1 LLRAG
6 LARPGLTR
14 PGLTL
19 AIALASTAG
28 RTGVA
33 LPGTA
38 VPMRAAP
45 VQAVPVQAAPIYGGT
60 LTVGLPYD
68 IDTLNVY
75 STAELGD
82 IEAAVVEGLLVPDEH
97 ARYVPLLATEVPTLE
112 NGGIQLTRGGAAMRV
127 VYHLRPGV
135 KWHDGAP
142 FTSADVKFTWETVRD
157 PHFLAESKDGSQDVT
172 SIDTPDD
179 LTVIV
184 NYRAI
189 SPAFAST
196 LFTFGIL
203 PRHLLEGHDLNHDAY
218 NQKPTGTGPFKV
230 SEFRRGQYVVLERN
244 PFYWRRDE
252 QGRSLPFIDRVI
264 FKIIPSSNTMGALI
278 RAGDVLLAPRIPY
291 MLAKQLQ
298 GARNIE
304 LVSGP
309 SLGWVHLDF
318 GLKPGSRLRDPV
330 LRRAIALAI
339 NRAALVKASGGY
351 PQAIRSPIVP
361 LLEAL
366 YDSSPDALAPA
377 YDPDAANRAL
387 DAAGYRRGPD
397 GYRSKDGVA
406 LNFWITTRSGEIDG
420 EIGEQIIMAELKAI
434 GIRVS
439 ADNKSGIA
447 YREARYHGDFDLLY
461 SRWVTAADPVY
472 SVFYGSHGPLNGQG
486 YASADLDAALERM
499 ETSLE
504 PAPRRAAA
512 SDVQRILARD
522 LPAVPLLDMVSIA
535 AKSVRLENF
544 STNPTNMTDF
554 SGISRW
560 YLAPPTGPPAARA
573 AEPPAEPRAAR
584 ATEPPAAASAERVR
598 GGAP

>member
-1 LLRAG
+1 MR
-6 LARPGLTR
+6 LAAALM
-14 PGLTL
+14 L
-19 AIALASTAG
+19 ALAA
-28 RTGVA
+28 A
-33 LPGTA
+33 
-38 VPMRAAP
+38 AAP
-45 VQAVPVQAAPIYGGT
+45 DTHAALQVTVRPDGAQPIRGGT

-82 IEAAVVEGLLVPDEH
+82 VDAAVVEGLLVPDEH
-97 ARYVPLLATEVPTLE
+97 ARYVPVLATEVPTLA
-112 NGGIQLTRGGAAMRV
+112 NGGIQLTHGGTAMRV
-127 VYHLRPGV
+127 IYHLRPGV

-179 LTVIV
+179 LTAVV
-184 NYRAI
+184 NYRAV

-203 PRHLLEGHDLNHDAY
+203 PRHLLEGHDLNHDVY
-218 NQKPTGTGPFKV
+218 NQKPIGTGPFRV
-230 SEFRRGQYVVLERN
+230 TEFRRGQYVVLDRN

-252 QGRSLPFIDRVI
+252 QGHPLPYIDRVI
-264 FKIIPSSNTMGALI
+264 FKIIPSSNTLGALI

-309 SLGWVHLDF
+309 SLGWLHLDF

-330 LRRAIALAI
+330 LRRAIAEAI
-339 NRAALVKASGGY
+339 NRAALAKAAGGY
-351 PQAIRSPIVP
+351 PEPIRSPIVP
-361 LLEAL
+361 ML
-366 YDSSPDALAPA
+366 DALFDASPEA
-377 YDPDAANRAL
+377 AVPGYDPEAANRAL
-387 DAAGYRRGPD
+387 DAAGYRRGAD
-397 GYRSKDGVA
+397 GYRSKDGVP

-420 EIGEQIIMAELKAI
+420 EIGEQIIMAQLKAI
-434 GIRVS
+434 GIRVR

-447 YREARYHGDFDLLY
+447 YREARYHGDYDLLY

-486 YASADLDAALERM
+486 YSSAELDAALERM
-499 ETSLE
+499 ETSIE
-504 PAPRRAAA
+504 PGARRAAA

-522 LPAVPLLDMVSIA
+522 LPAVPLLNMVSIA
-535 AKSVRLENF
+535 AKTRRLKNF
-544 STNPTNMTDF
+544 TTNPTNMTDF
-554 SGISRW
+554 SGIARW
-560 YLAPPTGPPAARA
+560 YLEPAAD
-573 AEPPAEPRAAR
+573 
-584 ATEPPAAASAERVR
+584 
-598 GGAP
+598 GAP

>member
-1 LLRAG
+1 MQL
-6 LARPGLTR
+6 
-14 PGLTL
+14 L
-19 AIALASTAG
+19 AILMLAVSATS
-28 RTGVA
+28 A
-33 LPGTA
+33 LP
-38 VPMRAAP
+38 PEAAP
-45 VQAVPVQAAPIYGGT
+45 QPIRGGT

-82 IEAAVVEGLLVPDEH
+82 VEAAVVEGLLVPDEH
-97 ARYVPLLATEVPTLE
+97 ARYVPVLATAVPTLE

-157 PHFLAESKDGSQDVT
+157 PRFLAESKDGSQDVT
-172 SIDTPDD
+172 SIETPDD

-218 NQKPTGTGPFKV
+218 NQKPIGTGPFKV

-244 PFYWRRDE
+244 PYYWRRDA
-252 QGRSLPFIDRVI
+252 QGAPLPYIERVI
-264 FKIIPSSNTMGALI
+264 FKIIASSNTMGALI

-304 LVSGP
+304 MVSGP

-318 GLKPGSRLRDPV
+318 GLKPGSRLRDPL
-330 LRRAIALAI
+330 LRRAIAQGI
-339 NRAALVKASGGY
+339 NRAALVKSAGGY
-351 PQAIRSPIVP
+351 PQPIRTPIVP

-366 YDSSPDALAPA
+366 YDSSPEAAAPG
-377 YDPDAANRAL
+377 YDPAAANQAL
-387 DAAGYRRGPD
+387 DTAGYRRGPD
-397 GYRSKDGVA
+397 GYRSKDGVP

-434 GIRVS
+434 GIRLA
-439 ADNKSGIA
+439 ADNKTGIA

-499 ETSLE
+499 ETSIE

-512 SDVQRILARD
+512 RDVQRILAHD
-522 LPAVPLLDMVSIA
+522 LPAVPLLNMVSIA
-535 AKSVRLENF
+535 AKTRRLKNF
-544 STNPTNMTDF
+544 TTNPTNMTDF
-554 SGISRW
+554 SGIANW
-560 YLAPPTGPPAARA
+560 YLQPPAG
-573 AEPPAEPRAAR
+573 
-584 ATEPPAAASAERVR
+584 SA
-598 GGAP
+598 P

>member
-1 LLRAG
+1 LPAIDALLLALAAAAIAPQLDTAPPVQAAPLRAAP
-6 LARPGLTR
+6 LQA
-14 PGLTL
+14 
-19 AIALASTAG
+19 A
-28 RTGVA
+28 
-33 LPGTA
+33 
-38 VPMRAAP
+38 PMRAAP
-45 VQAVPVQAAPIYGGT
+45 IHGGT

-82 IEAAVVEGLLVPDEH
+82 VEAAVVEGLLAPDEH
-97 ARYVPLLATEVPTLE
+97 AKYIPVLATEVPTLE
-112 NGGIQLTRGGAAMRV
+112 NGGIQLTQGGSAMRV

-135 KWHDGAP
+135 KWHDGAD
-142 FTSADVKFTWETVRD
+142 FTAADVKFTWETVRD
-157 PHFLAESKDGSQDVT
+157 PRFLAESKDGSQDVT

-179 LTVIV
+179 LTVVV

-203 PRHLLEGHDLNHDAY
+203 PRHLLEGHDLNHDVY
-218 NQKPTGTGPFKV
+218 NQKPVGTGPFKV
-230 SEFRRGQYVVLERN
+230 SEFRRGQYVVLDRN

-252 QGRSLPFIDRVI
+252 QGASLPYLDRVI
-264 FKIIPSSNTMGALI
+264 FKIIASSNTLGALI

-318 GLKPGSRLRDPV
+318 GLKSGSKLRDPV
-330 LRRAIALAI
+330 LRRAIAEAI
-339 NRAALVKASGGY
+339 NRAALVKAAGGY

-361 LLEAL
+361 LLESL
-366 YDSSPDALAPA
+366 YDSSPDASAPA
-377 YDPDAANRAL
+377 YDPDAANQAL

-397 GYRSKDGVA
+397 GYRSKDGA
-406 LNFWITTRSGEIDG
+406 PLQFWITTRSGEIDG

-434 GIRVS
+434 GIRIS

-447 YREARYHGDFDLLY
+447 YREARYRGDFDLLY
-461 SRWVTAADPVY
+461 SRWVTASDPVY

-486 YASADLDAALERM
+486 YASAELDAALARM
-499 ETSLE
+499 ETSIE

-512 SDVQRILARD
+512 RDVQRILAQD
-522 LPAVPLLDMVSIA
+522 LPAVPLINMVSIA
-535 AKSVRLENF
+535 AKTRRLKNF
-544 STNPTNMTDF
+544 TTNPTNMTDF
-554 SGISRW
+554 IGIARW
-560 YLAPPTGPPAARA
+560 YL
-573 AEPPAEPRAAR
+573 EP
-584 ATEPPAAASAERVR
+584 SQ
-598 GGAP
+598 GGTP

>member
-1 LLRAG
+1 LPAIDALL
-6 LARPGLTR
+6 
-14 PGLTL
+14 LTL
-19 AIALASTAG
+19 AAAAIAPQLETAPPVQAAPL
-28 RTGVA
+28 RA
-33 LPGTA
+33 APLQA
-38 VPMRAAP
+38 APMRAAP
-45 VQAVPVQAAPIYGGT
+45 IHGGT

-82 IEAAVVEGLLVPDEH
+82 VEAAVVEGLLAPDEH
-97 ARYVPLLATEVPTLE
+97 AKYIPVLATEVPTLE
-112 NGGIQLTRGGAAMRV
+112 NGGIQLTQGGSAMRV

-135 KWHDGAP
+135 KWHDGAD
-142 FTSADVKFTWETVRD
+142 FTAADVKFTWETVRD
-157 PHFLAESKDGSQDVT
+157 PRFLAESKDGSQDVT

-179 LTVIV
+179 LTVVV

-203 PRHLLEGHDLNHDAY
+203 PRHLLEGHDLNHDVY
-218 NQKPTGTGPFKV
+218 NQKPVGTGPFKV
-230 SEFRRGQYVVLERN
+230 SEFRRGQYVVLDRN

-252 QGRSLPFIDRVI
+252 QGASLPYLDRVI
-264 FKIIPSSNTMGALI
+264 FKIIASSNTLGALI

-318 GLKPGSRLRDPV
+318 GLKSGSKLRDPV
-330 LRRAIALAI
+330 LRRAIAEAI
-339 NRAALVKASGGY
+339 NRAALVKAAGGY

-361 LLEAL
+361 LLESL
-366 YDSSPDALAPA
+366 YDSSPDASAPA
-377 YDPDAANRAL
+377 YDPDAANQAL

-397 GYRSKDGVA
+397 GYRSKDGA
-406 LNFWITTRSGEIDG
+406 PLQFWITTRSGEIDG

-434 GIRVS
+434 GIRIS

-447 YREARYHGDFDLLY
+447 YREARYRGDFDLLY
-461 SRWVTAADPVY
+461 SRWVTASDPVY

-486 YASADLDAALERM
+486 YASAELDAALARM
-499 ETSLE
+499 ETSIE

-512 SDVQRILARD
+512 RDVQRILAQD
-522 LPAVPLLDMVSIA
+522 LPAVPLINMVSIA
-535 AKSVRLENF
+535 AKTRRLKNF
-544 STNPTNMTDF
+544 TTNPTNMTDF
-554 SGISRW
+554 IGIARW
-560 YLAPPTGPPAARA
+560 YL
-573 AEPPAEPRAAR
+573 EPSQAGTP
-584 ATEPPAAASAERVR
+584 
-598 GGAP
+598 

>member
-1 LLRAG
+1 M
-6 LARPGLTR
+6 LALG
-14 PGLTL
+14 
-19 AIALASTAG
+19 AVAAAHDASQPT
-28 RTGVA
+28 
-33 LPGTA
+33 P
-38 VPMRAAP
+38 AAP
-45 VQAVPVQAAPIYGGT
+45 NRGGT

-82 IEAAVVEGLLVPDEH
+82 VEAAVVEGLLVPDEH
-97 ARYVPLLATEVPTLE
+97 ARYVPVLATEVPTLE
-112 NGGIQLTRGGAAMRV
+112 NGGIQLTRGGTAMRV

-135 KWHDGAP
+135 KWHDGAA

-179 LTVIV
+179 LTVVV

-203 PRHLLEGHDLNHDAY
+203 PRHLLEGHDINHDVY
-218 NQKPTGTGPFKV
+218 NQKPVGTGPYQV
-230 SEFRRGQYVVLERN
+230 SEFRRGQYVVLDRN
-244 PFYWRRDE
+244 PFYWGRDA
-252 QGRSLPFIDRVI
+252 QGASLPYIDRVI
-264 FKIIPSSNTMGALI
+264 FKIIASSNTMGALI

-298 GARNIE
+298 GARNVE

-318 GLKPGSRLRDPV
+318 GLKSGSRLREAV
-330 LRRAIALAI
+330 LRRAIAEAI
-339 NRAALVKASGGY
+339 NRAALAKASGGY
-351 PQAIRSPIVP
+351 PQPLRSPIVP
-361 LLEAL
+361 LLAAL
-366 YDSSPDALAPA
+366 HDSSAEASAPA
-377 YDPDAANRAL
+377 YDPDAANQAL

-397 GYRSKDGVA
+397 GYRSKDGVP

-439 ADNKSGIA
+439 ADNKTGIA
-447 YREARYHGDFDLLY
+447 YREARYRGDFDLLY

-486 YASADLDAALERM
+486 YASAELDAALARM
-499 ETSLE
+499 ETSIE
-504 PAPRRAAA
+504 PAVRRAAA
-512 SDVQRILARD
+512 SEVQRILARD
-522 LPAVPLLDMVSIA
+522 LPAVPLLSMVSIA
-535 AKSVRLENF
+535 AKTRRLKNF
-544 STNPTNMTDF
+544 TINPTNMTDF
-554 SGISRW
+554 SGIARW
-560 YLAPPTGPPAARA
+560 YL
-573 AEPPAEPRAAR
+573 EPLAD
-584 ATEPPAAASAERVR
+584 
-598 GGAP
+598 GAP

>member
-1 LLRAG
+1 M
-6 LARPGLTR
+6 LA
-14 PGLTL
+14 
-19 AIALASTAG
+19 
-28 RTGVA
+28 VA
-33 LPGTA
+33 AAT
-38 VPMRAAP
+38 AAP
-45 VQAVPVQAAPIYGGT
+45 RPSALDQAAAAQAEDTPAAAAPIRGGT

-82 IEAAVVEGLLVPDEH
+82 VEAAVVEGLLVPDEH
-97 ARYVPLLATEVPTLE
+97 ARYIPVLATEVPTLE
-112 NGGIQLTRGGAAMRV
+112 NGGIQLTQDGTAMRV

-135 KWHDGAP
+135 KWHDGAD

-157 PHFLAESKDGSQDVT
+157 PHFLAESKDGSQDVA
-172 SIDTPDD
+172 SIETPDD
-179 LTVIV
+179 LTVVV

-203 PRHLLEGHDLNHDAY
+203 PRHLLEGHDLNHDPY
-218 NQKPTGTGPFKV
+218 NQKPVGTGPFKV
-230 SEFRRGQYVVLERN
+230 SEFRRGQYVVLDRN

-252 QGRSLPFIDRVI
+252 RGSRLPYIDRVI
-264 FKIIPSSNTMGALI
+264 FKIIASSNTLGVLI

-298 GARNIE
+298 GAPNIE

-318 GLKPGSRLRDPV
+318 GLKSESRLRDPV
-330 LRRAIALAI
+330 LRRAIAQAI
-339 NRAALVKASGGY
+339 NRAALVKAAGGY
-351 PQAIRSPIVP
+351 PQAIHSPIVP

-366 YDSSPDALAPA
+366 YDSSPAASAPD
-377 YDPDAANRAL
+377 YDPDAANQAL
-387 DAAGYRRGPD
+387 DAAGYRRDAD
-397 GYRSKDGVA
+397 GYRSKNGVP
-406 LNFWITTRSGEIDG
+406 LQFWITTRSGEIDG
-420 EIGEQIIMAELKAI
+420 EIGEQIIMAELKAV
-434 GIRVS
+434 GIRVA

-486 YASADLDAALERM
+486 YASAELDAALARM
-499 ETSLE
+499 ETSIE
-504 PAPRRAAA
+504 PTARRAAA
-512 SDVQRILARD
+512 GEVQRILARD
-522 LPAVPLLDMVSIA
+522 LPAVPLVNMVSIA
-535 AKSVRLENF
+535 AKSRRLKNF
-544 STNPTNMTDF
+544 VTNPTNMTDF
-554 SGISRW
+554 IGIARW
-560 YLAPPTGPPAARA
+560 YLQPPA
-573 AEPPAEPRAAR
+573 
-584 ATEPPAAASAERVR
+584 

>member
-1 LLRAG
+1 LLLAG
-6 LARPGLTR
+6 ALML
-14 PGLTL
+14 
-19 AIALASTAG
+19 ALAAA
-28 RTGVA
+28 A
-33 LPGTA
+33 LAEPPA
-38 VPMRAAP
+38 DAAP
-45 VQAVPVQAAPIYGGT
+45 PEPIRGGT

-82 IEAAVVEGLLVPDEH
+82 VEAAVVEGLLVPDEH
-97 ARYVPLLATEVPTLE
+97 ARYVPALATEVPTPQ
-112 NGGIQLTRGGAAMRV
+112 NGGIQLTGGGTAMRV

-135 KWHDGAP
+135 KWHDGVA

-157 PHFLAESKDGSQDVT
+157 PRFLAESKDGSQDVT

-179 LTVIV
+179 LTVVV

-203 PRHLLEGHDLNHDAY
+203 PRHLLEGHDLNHDVY
-218 NQKPTGTGPFKV
+218 NQKPVGTGPFKV
-230 SEFRRGQYVVLERN
+230 SEFRRGQYVVLDRN

-252 QGRSLPFIDRVI
+252 RGGSLPYIDRVI
-264 FKIIPSSNTMGALI
+264 FKIIPSSNTLGALI
-278 RAGDVLLAPRIPY
+278 RAGEVLLAPRIPY

-309 SLGWVHLDF
+309 SLGWIHLDF
-318 GLKPGSRLRDPV
+318 GLRPESRLRDPV
-330 LRRAIALAI
+330 LRRAIAQAV
-339 NRAALVKASGGY
+339 NRAALVKAAGGY
-351 PQAIRSPIVP
+351 PQPIGSPIVP

-366 YDSSPDALAPA
+366 HDASPEASAPA
-377 YDPDAANRAL
+377 YDPDAANQAL
-387 DAAGYRRGPD
+387 DAAGYRRGAD
-397 GYRSKDGVA
+397 GYRSKDGVS

-439 ADNKSGIA
+439 ADNKTGIA

-461 SRWVTAADPVY
+461 TRWVTAADPVY

-486 YASADLDAALERM
+486 YASAQLDAALERM
-499 ETSLE
+499 ETSIE
-504 PAPRRAAA
+504 PAPRRDAA
-512 SDVQRILARD
+512 SEVQRILAHD
-522 LPAVPLLDMVSIA
+522 LPAVPLLNMVSIA
-535 AKSVRLENF
+535 AKTRRLKNF
-544 STNPTNMTDF
+544 TINPTNMTDF
-554 SGISRW
+554 AGIARW
-560 YLAPPTGPPAARA
+560 YL
-573 AEPPAEPRAAR
+573 EPPAGSVP
-584 ATEPPAAASAERVR
+584 
-598 GGAP
+598 